1 MLLRVKRT
9 TIALDDD
16 LFRRLKM
23 EAHKQ
28 GETLRS
34 FLNSFL
40 RKALISPKKTKPYKL
55 KWKPI
60 KGGLIKP
67 GINIADRD
75 QLYDIMDGRR

>member
-1 MLLRVKRT
+1 MRVKRT

-16 LFRRLKM
+16 LFRRIKQ
-23 EAHKQ
+23 EAARQ

-40 RKALISPKKTKPYKL
+40 RKALNPPKATKPYKL

-60 KGGLIKP
+60 KGGLKP
-67 GINIADRD
+67 GVDVSNRET
-75 QLYDIMDGRR
+75 LYEIMEGRR